1 MEPNDIRFGGGAAG
15 TVLNPLV
22 AVALLIAVVLILV
35 WPRRRIIVP
44 WLGLLFLV
52 PSSQVIVLG
61 GAHFTIYRVLVVFGL
76 IRLAAA
82 GRRGNEPRLVGGFTN
97 TDWAFTLC
105 ALALFV
111 TFCLQWMVGAA
122 VIKALG
128 NLLDALGG
136 YFVLRF
142 LIRDSKDVRQ
152 AIRVLAIVAL
162 IEGTC
167 MLNEQISHRNVFGLL
182 GGGLEQVVFRDG
194 KPRAMG
200 SFEVYITAGA
210 FGGTLLPLLI
220 WLWQDRESRRFAIA
234 GLIGATLMTITSNA
248 STSLLTYV
256 GGIVAL
262 CFWPMRRRMREFRWG
277 IVITLIGL
285 QMVMKAPVWALIQR
299 IDLTGSSSGYQRFE
313 LVNQCILHFSEWW
326 LMGTVNYSKWGF
338 DMWDLSNQYVAN
350 AVTGGLGAIVPFILV
365 ISRSFGRLGTARR
378 RAGRDLKKQW
388 YFWCLGA
395 ALLAHVVA
403 YFGIGYFDQMQF
415 AWYALLAMIPA
426 ATSNVM
432 SAPALRN
439 QPRVPIGLGIHQTAD
454 LPTPEAI
461 FRHPI
466 SSLYRISE
474 PGDASRPWQGKT
486 VE

>member
-1 MEPNDIRFGGGAAG
+1 LEPNDIRFGGGATG

-52 PSSQVIVLG
+52 PSGQVIVLG

-82 GRRGNEPRLVGGFTN
+82 GRRGIEPRLAGGFTN
-97 TDWAFTLC
+97 IDWAFTLC
-105 ALALFV
+105 ALALFT
-111 TFCLQWMVGAA
+111 TFCLQWMVGGA

-162 IEGTC
+162 IEGAC
-167 MLNEQISHRNVFGLL
+167 MLNEQVTHRNIFGLL
-182 GGGLEQVVFRDG
+182 GGSPTQVPVRDG

-210 FGGTLLPLLI
+210 FGATLLPLLV
-220 WLWQDRESRRFAIA
+220 WLWKDRESRKYVIA
-234 GLIGATLMTITSNA
+234 GFVGATLMTVTSNA
-248 STSLLTYV
+248 STSLLAYV
-256 GGIVAL
+256 GGIVGL

-313 LVNQCILHFSEWW
+313 LVNQCILHFSDWW
-326 LMGTVNYSKWGF
+326 LMGTVNYNKWGF
-338 DMWDLSNQYVAN
+338 DMWDLSNQYVAD
-350 AVTGGLGAIVPFILV
+350 AVTGGLAAIVPFILV
-365 ISRSFGRLGTARR
+365 ISRSFGRLGNARR
-378 RAGRDLKKQW
+378 RAAGDSKKQW

-395 ALLAHVVA
+395 ALFAHVVA
-403 YFGIGYFDQMQF
+403 YVGIGYFDQMQF
-415 AWYALLAMIPA
+415 AWYALLAMVPA
-426 ATSNVM
+426 ATSEAV
-432 SAPALRN
+432 SARALRSRLSGKN
-439 QPRVPIGLGIHQTAD
+439 ELAIRLAAD
-454 LPTPEAI
+454 RPAHEAI
-461 FRHPI
+461 VR
-466 SSLYRISE
+466 
-474 PGDASRPWQGKT
+474 
-486 VE
+486 

>member
-1 MEPNDIRFGGGAAG
+1 MEPNDIRFGGGASG
-15 TVLNPLV
+15 TVLHPLV
-22 AVALLIAVVLILV
+22 AVALLVTIVLTLV
-35 WPRRRIIVP
+35 WPRRWVIVP
-44 WLGLLFLV
+44 WLLLLFLV
-52 PSSQVIVLG
+52 PSGQVIVLG

-76 IRLAAA
+76 IRLAIT
-82 GRRGNEPRLVGGFTN
+82 GRQEGASRFAGGFTPV
-97 TDWAFTLC
+97 DRAFTVC
-105 ALALFV
+105 ALVIFA
-111 TFCLQWMVGAA
+111 TFCLQWMVGGA

-142 LIRDSKDVRQ
+142 LIRDSKDVRR
-152 AIRVLAIVAL
+152 AIRVLAVLAL
-162 IEGTC
+162 IEGAC
-167 MLNEQISHRNVFGLL
+167 MLNEQITHRNIFGLL
-182 GGGLEQVVFRDG
+182 GGSPVGVSVRDG

-326 LMGTVNYSKWGF
+326 LMGTVHYNKWGF
-338 DMWDLSNQYVAN
+338 DMWDLSNQYVAD
-350 AVTGGLGAIVPFILV
+350 AVTGGLGALVPFILV
-365 ISRSFGRLGTARR
+365 ISRSFGRLGAARR
-378 RAGRDLKKQW
+378 RAAGDRKRQW
-388 YFWCLGA
+388 FFWCLGA

-415 AWYALLAMIPA
+415 AWYALLAMIGA
-426 ATSNVM
+426 AVSEGGTGGTVRRDARVVAKHKAAET
-432 SAPALRN
+432 APAKEL
-439 QPRVPIGLGIHQTAD
+439 VA
-454 LPTPEAI
+454 A
-461 FRHPI
+461 
-466 SSLYRISE
+466 
-474 PGDASRPWQGKT
+474 RP
-486 VE
+486 